1 MQELDEY
8 VKQFSVA
15 GTSAKKPKGYS
26 TSISKKYGQLMTNIE
41 NWGAVGVGAVIH
53 QVQGDLSELVAK
65 VKAELMKLEKP
76 TTKNN

>member
-1 MQELDEY
+1 MQELEEY

-15 GTSAKKPKGYS
+15 GTSANFLGFMGFLPKVS
-26 TSISKKYGQLMTNIE
+26 
-41 NWGAVGVGAVIH
+41 H
-53 QVQGDLSELVAK
+53 QVQGDLSELVTK